1 MTWASPRW
9 LREVAGPNAL
19 TLPGWLLLG
28 IPSIVGGAAM
38 LAGGLGQGLL
48 RGLAWGA
55 VAWLSLG
62 TVWLLARH
70 TWMAGGSARRREL
83 LIIPTYLLAG
93 AVRAGIIAAATPSVN
108 GRATIA
114 LSIINI
120 TGLSIVLAIV
130 VDRMRTLDLAAG
142 RLDAIR
148 MGLAG
153 AQARAMRESA
163 QLRGSA
169 REAILAALRQAVRES
184 GDSVTLA
191 QGLRDVSNCVVRPM
205 SHELATPYADS
216 DAVSFARP
224 RRDLPSVARAI
235 LDAGP
240 IRPVLTTALY
250 CIFVLPLAFHIHGWP
265 GMFLIMVVT
274 AGCIAALLG
283 LARLIPW
290 SRLPTT
296 VGMVLLVVVLAASGV
311 ASIVV
316 LRLDPGQVGP
326 LAGGAV
332 YAAVFLF
339 LLGGCIAILRGL
351 SVRQAQIEEC
361 LILEARELSTAVR
374 SEQAALRR
382 DRRHLARVLHGVVQP
397 RLVARALQLQR
408 AAGPPNVDELE
419 AEIVSL
425 LSEETDSIETVDV
438 SRALHDVSEIWAD
451 TVDVVIDVPED
462 VTVLLSSYPPCAL
475 AISEVACEAINNA
488 VLRGGAHH
496 VTVGVC
502 VERTFVRLTV
512 VNDTT
517 AMPRPLGP
525 PGMGTEIYG
534 ELADGWEITAQ
545 PGGVELRA
553 DFSLD
558 PRASAGL
565 NGEDRAAGGVGGV
578 LPDHPGWG
586 IGEGCDSRAT
596 HT

>member
-28 IPSIVGGAAM
+28 IPSVVGGAAM
-38 LAGGLGQGLL
+38 LTGGLGQGPL
-48 RGLAWGA
+48 RGLAWG
-55 VAWLSLG
+55 VGAWLSLG
-62 TVWLLARH
+62 AVWLLARY
-70 TWMAGGSARRREL
+70 TWMAGGSARSREL
-83 LIIPTYLLAG
+83 LIIPTYLLGG
-93 AVRAGIIAAATPSVN
+93 AVRAGVIAAATPSVN
-108 GRATIA
+108 VRATIA

-142 RLDAIR
+142 RLDAIKT
-148 MGLAG
+148 GLAD

-184 GDSVTLA
+184 GDPVALA
-191 QGLRDVSNCVVRPM
+191 QGLRDVSNRVVRPM
-205 SHELATPYADS
+205 SHDLASPYVDL
-216 DAVSFARP
+216 DAEPFARP
-224 RRDLPSVARAI
+224 RRDFSSVARAV

-240 IRPVLTTALY
+240 IRPLLTTVLY
-250 CIFVLPLAFHIHGWP
+250 CIFVLPLAFHVHGWP
-265 GMFLIMVVT
+265 GMFLVMVVT
-274 AGCIAALLG
+274 AGCIALLLG

-296 VGMVLLVVVLAASGV
+296 VGIALLVAVLVASGV

-316 LRLDPGQVGP
+316 LRLNSGQTGP

-351 SVRQAQIEEC
+351 ALRQAQIEES
-361 LILEARELSTAVR
+361 LILEARELSTVVR

-397 RLVARALQLQR
+397 RLVSRALQLQR
-408 AAGPPNVDELE
+408 AAAPVDVDELE
-419 AEIVSL
+419 VEIVAL
-425 LSEETDSIETVDV
+425 LSQETDSLETVDV
-438 SRALHDVSEIWAD
+438 SRALGDVAEIWAD
-451 TVDVVIDVPED
+451 TVAVVVDVPQD
-462 VTVLLSSYPPCAL
+462 VTELLSSYPPCAL

-488 VLRGGAHH
+488 VLRGGAHR
-496 VTVGVC
+496 VAVDVR
-502 VERTFVRLTV
+502 VERMSVRLTV
-512 VNDTT
+512 ANDMG
-517 AMPRPLGP
+517 AMPKPLGP

-534 ELADGWEITAQ
+534 ELADHWEITAR
-545 PGGVELRA
+545 PGGVEFRA

-558 PRASAGL
+558 PRGSAVIHREG
-565 NGEDRAAGGVGGV
+565 RFAPGVSGV
-578 LPDHPGWG
+578 LPDHPGPQDLRG
-586 IGEGCDSRAT
+586 V
-596 HT
+596 

>member
-1 MTWASPRW
+1 MTWVPRW
-9 LREVAGPNAL
+9 LREVAGPSAL

-38 LAGGLGQGLL
+38 VTGGLGQGPL
-48 RGLAWGA
+48 RGLAWGTL
-55 VAWLSLG
+55 AWLALG
-62 TVWLLARH
+62 AFWLVARY
-70 TWMAGGSARRREL
+70 TWMAGGSTQRREL

-93 AVRAGIIAAATPSVN
+93 AVRAGVISAATPSVN
-108 GRATIA
+108 VRATIA

-148 MGLAG
+148 MGLG
-153 AQARAMRESA
+153 EAQARAMRESA
-163 QLRGSA
+163 QLRRSA

-184 GDSVTLA
+184 GDPVTLA
-191 QGLRDVSNCVVRPM
+191 QSLRDVSDRVVRPM
-205 SHELATPYADS
+205 SHQLASPYADS
-216 DAVSFARP
+216 DAVPFARP

-240 IRPVLTTALY
+240 IRPVLTTMLY
-250 CIFVLPLAFHIHGWP
+250 CIFVLPLAFHVHGWP

-274 AGCIAALLG
+274 AVCLSVLLG
-283 LARLIPW
+283 LAGLIPW

-296 VGMVLLVVVLAASGV
+296 VGIVLLVAVLVVSGV

-316 LRLDPGQVGP
+316 LRLNPGQVGP

-351 SVRQAQIEEC
+351 ALRQTQIEES
-361 LILEARELSTAVR
+361 LILEARELSTVVR
-374 SEQAALRR
+374 SEQTALRR

-408 AAGPPNVDELE
+408 AQGAPDVDELE

-425 LSEETDSIETVDV
+425 LSEETDSLETVDV

-451 TVDVVIDVPED
+451 TVDVAIDVPED
-462 VTVLLSSYPPCAL
+462 VTELLSSYPPCAL

-488 VLRGGAHH
+488 ILRGGAHR

-517 AMPRPLGP
+517 AMPRPLEP

-534 ELADGWEITAQ
+534 ELADHWEITVR
-545 PGGVELRA
+545 PGGVEFRA
-553 DFSLD
+553 DFTLD
-558 PRASAGL
+558 PRGSAGID
-565 NGEDRAAGGVGGV
+565 GRERAAGGVSGV
-578 LPDHPGWG
+578 LADHPSQEDWRGV
-586 IGEGCDSRAT
+586 
-596 HT
+596 